1 MSAYDNPK
9 LINDQSALAW
19 AAAAQQVSNSVVS
32 AFDKIVK
39 FQNDQKEVSD
49 KKQEVF
55 DIAWNAQSLSQYQTL
70 SEVSDQLEDAGVQ
83 NSIIKNAQDIQKRLM
98 NGIGKEGDKDYKMG
112 SIEAA
117 TILKTRG
124 VDKDEREK
132 LNEIITKANSNLKT
146 TTKTAGVI
154 MTDVAQIE
162 PFKDTPGPGRNQYWQ
177 GNTFAEQ
184 LGSQLAGFSL
194 SNMASDGIT
203 LDKKELTLADNGN
216 QILTVVN
223 TVSKDNPI
231 IEAWGINIDNK
242 GLGQMVKGKDTSNM
256 YKVNDDGSVTF
267 TFEKDMSNWDGDLLQ
282 ETELATDYKTI
293 MVDQNVLGPN
303 GKELAEG
310 FSTYLPETVTNSSN
324 GRMQVQ
330 TREFVDIKKIDS
342 IMQESLVG
350 RLKGLYNLP
359 PGEKKAYMEQRLGL
373 GDVDI
378 SKFAMLNEQQQT
390 DWLRIAEIG
399 KMREQF
405 GLTSTEGVVDLQKRK
420 NPITDKLYTE
430 EEAKEYLN
438 QLPGFNMKRVLVDED
453 LLEEMTT
460 AGIVGYR
467 EGEYAYFEMSEPKT
481 MAKPVRTGNS
491 SNSSINTYRRTQA
504 GLLQDPTSTMKVQ
517 GNKAQY
523 GSEVKRML
531 VFDATTRTWLPK
543 VLKSNSVSVPTT
555 LADGTTVRVSS
566 KEEKWVTDT
575 TNPLLQGIDTKN
587 KSAFTGWLG
596 Y

>member
-19 AAAAQQVSNSVVS
+19 AAAAQQVSSSVVS

-146 TTKTAGVI
+146 TTKTAGII

-162 PFKDTPGPGRNQYWQ
+162 PFKGTPGPGRNQYWQ

-194 SNMASDGIT
+194 SNMNSDGIT

-223 TVSKDNPI
+223 TVSKDSPI
-231 IEAWGINIDNK
+231 IEAWGINVDNK

-342 IMQESLVG
+342 IMKESLVG
-350 RLKGLYNLP
+350 RLKGLYSLP

-378 SKFAMLNEQQQT
+378 NKFAMLNEQQQS
-390 DWLRIAEIG
+390 DWLEIAEIG

-438 QLPGFNMKRVLVDED
+438 QLPGFNMKRVLVDDD

-460 AGIVGYR
+460 AGIVGYNK
-467 EGEYAYFEMSEPKT
+467 GEYAYFEMSEPKT

-491 SNSSINTYRRTQA
+491 SAINTYRSKQA
-504 GLLQDPTSTMKVQ
+504 GLLQDPTSTQKVQ

-523 GSEVKRML
+523 GSMVKRML

-543 VLKSNSVSVPTT
+543 VWKSTSVSVPTT

-575 TNPLLQGIDTKN
+575 TNPLLEGIDTKN
-587 KSAFTGWLG
+587 KSAFAGWLG

>member
-98 NGIGKEGDKDYKMG
+98 NGIGKEGDEDYKMG

-146 TTKTAGVI
+146 TTKTAGII

-162 PFKDTPGPGRNQYWQ
+162 PFKGTPGPGRNQYWQ

-194 SNMASDGIT
+194 SNMDSDGIK

-231 IEAWGINIDNK
+231 IKNWGINVDNK

-342 IMQESLVG
+342 IMKESLVG
-350 RLKGLYNLP
+350 RLKGLYSLP

-378 SKFAMLNEQQQT
+378 NKFAMLNEQQQS
-390 DWLRIAEIG
+390 DWLEIAEIG

-438 QLPGFNMKRVLVDED
+438 QLPGFNMKRVLVDD
-453 LLEEMTT
+453 DILEEMTT
-460 AGIVGYR
+460 AGIVGYNK
-467 EGEYAYFEMSEPKT
+467 GEYAYFEMSEPKT

-491 SNSSINTYRRTQA
+491 SAINTYRSKQA
-504 GLLQDPTSTMKVQ
+504 GLLQDPTSTQKVQ

-523 GSEVKRML
+523 GSMVKRML

-543 VLKSNSVSVPTT
+543 VWKSTSVSVPTT

-575 TNPLLQGIDTKN
+575 TNPLLEGIDTKN
-587 KSAFTGWLG
+587 KSAFAGWLG

>member
-55 DIAWNAQSLSQYQTL
+55 DLAWNAQSLSQYQTL

-98 NGIGKEGDKDYKMG
+98 NGIGKEGDEDYKMG

-146 TTKTAGVI
+146 TTKTAGII

-162 PFKDTPGPGRNQYWQ
+162 PFKGTPGPGRNQYWQ

-194 SNMASDGIT
+194 SNMNSDGIT

-223 TVSKDNPI
+223 TVSKDSPI
-231 IEAWGINIDNK
+231 IEAWGINVDNK

-342 IMQESLVG
+342 IMKESLVG
-350 RLKGLYNLP
+350 RLKGLYSLP

-373 GDVDI
+373 GEVDI
-378 SKFAMLNEQQQT
+378 NKFAMLNEQQQS
-390 DWLRIAEIG
+390 DWLEIAEIG

-430 EEAKEYLN
+430 DEAKEYLN
-438 QLPGFNMKRVLVDED
+438 QLPGFNMKRVLVDDD

-460 AGIVGYR
+460 AGVVGYNK
-467 EGEYAYFEMSEPKT
+467 GEYAYFEMSEPKT

-491 SNSSINTYRRTQA
+491 SAINTYRSKQA
-504 GLLQDPTSTMKVQ
+504 GLLQDPTSTQKVQ

-523 GSEVKRML
+523 GSMVKRML
-531 VFDATTRTWLPK
+531 VFDAATRTWLPK
-543 VLKSNSVSVPTT
+543 VWKSTSVSVPTT

-575 TNPLLQGIDTKN
+575 TNPLLEGIDTKN
-587 KSAFTGWLG
+587 KTAFTGWLG

>member
-9 LINDQSALAW
+9 LINDKSALAW
-19 AAAAQQVSNSVVS
+19 AAAAQQVSSTIVNT
-32 AFDKIVK
+32 FEGIVK
-39 FQNDQKEVSD
+39 FQNDQKVVSD

-55 DIAWNAQSLSQYQTL
+55 DLAWNAQSLSQYQTL
-70 SEVSDQLEDAGVQ
+70 STVSDQLEDAGVQ
-83 NSIIKNAQDIQKRLM
+83 NSIIKNAQDIQKKLM
-98 NGIGKEGDKDYKMG
+98 NGIGKEGDKDYIMG

-117 TILKTRG
+117 TILQTRS

-146 TTKTAGVI
+146 TTKTAGII

-162 PFKDTPGPGRNQYWQ
+162 PFKGTPGPGRNQYWQ
-177 GNTFAEQ
+177 GNNFPEQ

-194 SNMASDGIT
+194 ANMSSDGIT
-203 LDKKELTLADNGN
+203 LDKKELTLDDNGN

-231 IEAWGINIDNK
+231 IKAWGINVDDK

-256 YKVNDDGSVTF
+256 FKVNDDGSVTF

-310 FSTYLPETVTNSSN
+310 FSTYLPETVTNASN

-342 IMQESLVG
+342 IMNESLVG
-350 RLKGLYNLP
+350 RLTSLYNLP
-359 PGEKKAYMEQRLGL
+359 PNEKKAYMEQRLGL
-373 GDVDI
+373 GDVKI
-378 SKFAMLNEQQQT
+378 NEFAMLSEDKQKE
-390 DWLRIAEIG
+390 WLRIAEIG

-438 QLPGFNMKRVLVDED
+438 QLPGFNMKRVLVDND

-491 SNSSINTYRRTQA
+491 SAINTYRSKQA
-504 GLLQDPTSTMKVQ
+504 GLLQDPTSTQKVQ

-523 GSEVKRML
+523 GSMVKRML
-531 VFDATTRTWLPK
+531 VFDAATRTWLPK
-543 VLKSNSVSVPTT
+543 VWKSTSVSVPTT

-575 TNPLLQGIDTKN
+575 TNPLLEGIDTKN
-587 KSAFTGWLG
+587 KTAFTGWLG

>member
-146 TTKTAGVI
+146 TTKTAGII

-162 PFKDTPGPGRNQYWQ
+162 PFKGTPGPGRNQYWQ
-177 GNTFAEQ
+177 GNNFAEQ

-203 LDKKELTLADNGN
+203 LDKKELTLDDNGN

-231 IEAWGINIDNK
+231 IKNWGINVDNK

-342 IMQESLVG
+342 IMKESLVG
-350 RLKGLYNLP
+350 RLKGLYSLP

-373 GDVDI
+373 GEVDI
-378 SKFAMLNEQQQT
+378 NKFAMLNEQQQS
-390 DWLRIAEIG
+390 DWLEIAEIG

-438 QLPGFNMKRVLVDED
+438 QLPGFNMKRVLVDND
-453 LLEEMTT
+453 LLEEMET
-460 AGIVGYR
+460 AGVVGYR

-491 SNSSINTYRRTQA
+491 SAINTYRSKQA
-504 GLLQDPTSTMKVQ
+504 GLLQDPTSTQKVQ

-523 GSEVKRML
+523 GSMVKRML
-531 VFDATTRTWLPK
+531 VFDAATRTWLPK
-543 VLKSNSVSVPTT
+543 VWKSTSVSVPTT

-575 TNPLLQGIDTKN
+575 TNPLLEGIDTKN
-587 KSAFTGWLG
+587 KSAFAGWLG

>member
-146 TTKTAGVI
+146 TTKTAGII

-162 PFKDTPGPGRNQYWQ
+162 PFKGTPGPGRNQYWQ

-194 SNMASDGIT
+194 SNMDSDGIK

-231 IEAWGINIDNK
+231 IKNWGINVDNK

-342 IMQESLVG
+342 IMKESLVG
-350 RLKGLYNLP
+350 RLKGLYSLP

-378 SKFAMLNEQQQT
+378 NKFAMLNEQQQS
-390 DWLRIAEIG
+390 DWLEIAEIG

-438 QLPGFNMKRVLVDED
+438 QLPGFNMKRVLVDD
-453 LLEEMTT
+453 DILEEMTT
-460 AGIVGYR
+460 AGIVGYNK
-467 EGEYAYFEMSEPKT
+467 GEYAYFEMSEPKT

-491 SNSSINTYRRTQA
+491 SAINTYRSKQA
-504 GLLQDPTSTMKVQ
+504 GLLQDPTSTQKVQ

-523 GSEVKRML
+523 GSMVKRML

-543 VLKSNSVSVPTT
+543 VWKSTSVSVPTT

-575 TNPLLQGIDTKN
+575 TNPLLEGIDTKN
-587 KSAFTGWLG
+587 KSAFAGWLG

>member
-70 SEVSDQLEDAGVQ
+70 STVSDQLEDAGVQ
-83 NSIIKNAQDIQKRLM
+83 NSIIKNAQDIQKKLM
-98 NGIGKEGDKDYKMG
+98 NGIGKEGDKDYVMG

-146 TTKTAGVI
+146 TTKTAGII

-162 PFKDTPGPGRNQYWQ
+162 PFKGTPGPGRNQYWQ

-194 SNMASDGIT
+194 SNMDSDGIT

-231 IEAWGINIDNK
+231 IKNWGINVDNK

-342 IMQESLVG
+342 IMKESLVG
-350 RLKGLYNLP
+350 RLKGLYSLP

-373 GDVDI
+373 GEVDI
-378 SKFAMLNEQQQT
+378 NKFAMLNEQQQS
-390 DWLRIAEIG
+390 DWLEIAEIG

-438 QLPGFNMKRVLVDED
+438 QLPGFNMKRVLVDD
-453 LLEEMTT
+453 DILEEMTT
-460 AGIVGYR
+460 AGIVGYNK
-467 EGEYAYFEMSEPKT
+467 GEYAYFEMSEPKT

-491 SNSSINTYRRTQA
+491 SAINTYRSKQA
-504 GLLQDPTSTMKVQ
+504 GLLQDPTSTQKVQ

-523 GSEVKRML
+523 GSMVKRML

-543 VLKSNSVSVPTT
+543 VWKSTSVSVPTT

-575 TNPLLQGIDTKN
+575 TNPLLEGIDTKN
-587 KSAFTGWLG
+587 KTAFTGWLG

>member
-19 AAAAQQVSNSVVS
+19 AAAAQQVSSSVVS

-39 FQNDQKEVSD
+39 FQNDQKAVSD

-55 DIAWNAQSLSQYQTL
+55 DLAWNAQSLSQYQTL
-70 SEVSDQLEDAGVQ
+70 STVSDQLEDAGVQ
-83 NSIIKNAQDIQKRLM
+83 NSIIKDAQDIQKKLM
-98 NGIGKEGDKDYKMG
+98 NGIGKEGDKDYIMG

-146 TTKTAGVI
+146 TTKTAGII

-162 PFKDTPGPGRNQYWQ
+162 PFKGTPGPGRNQYWQ
-177 GNTFAEQ
+177 GNNFAEQ

-231 IEAWGINIDNK
+231 IKNWGINVDNK

-342 IMQESLVG
+342 IMKESLVG
-350 RLKGLYNLP
+350 RLKGLYSLP

-373 GDVDI
+373 GEVDI
-378 SKFAMLNEQQQT
+378 NKFAMLSEAQQSE
-390 DWLRIAEIG
+390 WLKIAELG

-405 GLTSTEGVVDLQKRK
+405 GLTTTEGVDDLQNRI
-420 NPITDKLYTE
+420 NPITNKKYTE
-430 EEAKEYLN
+430 EEAKEHLN
-438 QLPGFNMKRVLVDED
+438 QLPGFNMKRVLVDND

-491 SNSSINTYRRTQA
+491 SAINTYRSKQA
-504 GLLQDPTSTMKVQ
+504 GLLQDPTSTQKVQ

-523 GSEVKRML
+523 GSMVKRML
-531 VFDATTRTWLPK
+531 VFDAATRTWLPK
-543 VLKSNSVSVPTT
+543 VWKSTSVSVPTT

-575 TNPLLQGIDTKN
+575 TNPLLEGIDTKN
-587 KSAFTGWLG
+587 KSAFAGWLG

>member
-98 NGIGKEGDKDYKMG
+98 NGIGKEGDEDYKMG

-146 TTKTAGVI
+146 TTKTAGII

-162 PFKDTPGPGRNQYWQ
+162 PFKGTPGPGRNQYWQ

-194 SNMASDGIT
+194 SNMDSDGIK

-231 IEAWGINIDNK
+231 IKNWGINVDNK

-342 IMQESLVG
+342 IMKESLVG
-350 RLKGLYNLP
+350 RLKGLYSLP

-378 SKFAMLNEQQQT
+378 NKFAMMNEQQQS
-390 DWLRIAEIG
+390 DWLEIAEIG

-438 QLPGFNMKRVLVDED
+438 QLPGFNMKRVLVDD
-453 LLEEMTT
+453 DILEEMTT
-460 AGIVGYR
+460 AGIVGYNK
-467 EGEYAYFEMSEPKT
+467 GEYAYFEMSEPKT

-491 SNSSINTYRRTQA
+491 SAINTYRSKQA
-504 GLLQDPTSTMKVQ
+504 GLLQDPTSTQKVQ

-523 GSEVKRML
+523 GSMVKRML

-543 VLKSNSVSVPTT
+543 VWKSTSVSVPTT

-575 TNPLLQGIDTKN
+575 TNPLLEGIDTKN
-587 KSAFTGWLG
+587 KSAFAGWLG

>member
-98 NGIGKEGDKDYKMG
+98 NGIGKEGDEDYKMG

-146 TTKTAGVI
+146 TTKTAGII

-162 PFKDTPGPGRNQYWQ
+162 PFKGTPGPGRNQYWQ

-194 SNMASDGIT
+194 SNMDSDGIK

-231 IEAWGINIDNK
+231 IKNWGINVDNK

-342 IMQESLVG
+342 IMKESLVG
-350 RLKGLYNLP
+350 RLKGLYSLP

-378 SKFAMLNEQQQT
+378 NKFAMLNQQQQS
-390 DWLRIAEIG
+390 DWLEIAEIG

-438 QLPGFNMKRVLVDED
+438 QLPGFNMKRVLVDD
-453 LLEEMTT
+453 DILEEMTT
-460 AGIVGYR
+460 AGIVGYNK
-467 EGEYAYFEMSEPKT
+467 GEYAYFEMSEPKT

-491 SNSSINTYRRTQA
+491 SAINTYRSKQA
-504 GLLQDPTSTMKVQ
+504 GLLQDPTSTQKVQ

-523 GSEVKRML
+523 GSMVKRML

-543 VLKSNSVSVPTT
+543 VWKSTSVSVPTT

-575 TNPLLQGIDTKN
+575 TNPLLEGIDTKN
-587 KSAFTGWLG
+587 KSAFAGWLG

>member
-19 AAAAQQVSNSVVS
+19 AAAAQQVSSSVVS

-49 KKQEVF
+49 KKQQVF

-146 TTKTAGVI
+146 TTKTAGII

-162 PFKDTPGPGRNQYWQ
+162 PFKGTPGPGRNQYWQ

-194 SNMASDGIT
+194 SNMNSDGIT

-231 IEAWGINIDNK
+231 IKNWGINVDNK

-342 IMQESLVG
+342 IMKESLVG
-350 RLKGLYNLP
+350 RLKGLYSLP

-378 SKFAMLNEQQQT
+378 NKFAMMNEQQQS
-390 DWLRIAEIG
+390 DWLEIAEIG

-430 EEAKEYLN
+430 DEAKEYLN
-438 QLPGFNMKRVLVDED
+438 QLPGFNMKRVLVDDD

-460 AGIVGYR
+460 AGVVGYNK
-467 EGEYAYFEMSEPKT
+467 GEYAYFEMSEPKT

-491 SNSSINTYRRTQA
+491 SAINTYRSKQA
-504 GLLQDPTSTMKVQ
+504 GLLQDPTSTQKVQ

-523 GSEVKRML
+523 GSMVKRML
-531 VFDATTRTWLPK
+531 VFDAATRTWLPK
-543 VLKSNSVSVPTT
+543 VWKSTSVSVPTT

-575 TNPLLQGIDTKN
+575 TNPLLEGIDTKN
-587 KSAFTGWLG
+587 KSAFAGWLG

>member
-19 AAAAQQVSNSVVS
+19 AAAAQQVSSSVVS

-49 KKQEVF
+49 KKQQVF

-146 TTKTAGVI
+146 TTKTAGII

-162 PFKDTPGPGRNQYWQ
+162 PFKGTPGPGRNQYWQ

-194 SNMASDGIT
+194 SNMNSDGIT

-231 IEAWGINIDNK
+231 IKNWGINVDNK

-256 YKVNDDGSVTF
+256 FKVNDDGSVTF

-342 IMQESLVG
+342 IMKESLVG
-350 RLKGLYNLP
+350 RLKGLYSLP

-373 GDVDI
+373 GEVDI
-378 SKFAMLNEQQQT
+378 NKFAMLNEQQQS
-390 DWLRIAEIG
+390 DWLEIAEIG

-430 EEAKEYLN
+430 DEAKEYLN
-438 QLPGFNMKRVLVDED
+438 QLPGFNMKRVLVDDD

-460 AGIVGYR
+460 AGVVGYNK
-467 EGEYAYFEMSEPKT
+467 GEYAYFEMSEPKT

-491 SNSSINTYRRTQA
+491 SAINTYRSKQA
-504 GLLQDPTSTMKVQ
+504 GLLQDPTSTQKVQ

-523 GSEVKRML
+523 GSMVKRML
-531 VFDATTRTWLPK
+531 VFDAATRTWLPK
-543 VLKSNSVSVPTT
+543 VWKSTSVSVPTT

-575 TNPLLQGIDTKN
+575 TNPLLEGIDTKN
-587 KSAFTGWLG
+587 KSAFAGWLG

>member
-98 NGIGKEGDKDYKMG
+98 NGIGKEGDEDYKMG

-146 TTKTAGVI
+146 TTKTAGII

-162 PFKDTPGPGRNQYWQ
+162 PFKGTPGPGRNQYWQ
-177 GNTFAEQ
+177 GNNFAEQ

-203 LDKKELTLADNGN
+203 LDKKELTLDDNGN

-231 IEAWGINIDNK
+231 IKNWGINVDNK

-256 YKVNDDGSVTF
+256 FKVNDDGSVTF

-342 IMQESLVG
+342 IMKESLVG
-350 RLKGLYNLP
+350 RLKGLYSLP

-378 SKFAMLNEQQQT
+378 NKFAMMNEQQQS
-390 DWLRIAEIG
+390 DWLEIAEIG

-438 QLPGFNMKRVLVDED
+438 QLPGFNMKRVLVDND
-453 LLEEMTT
+453 LLEEMAT
-460 AGIVGYR
+460 AGVVGYR

-491 SNSSINTYRRTQA
+491 SAINTYRSKQA
-504 GLLQDPTSTMKVQ
+504 GLLQDPTSTQKVQ

-523 GSEVKRML
+523 GSMVKRML

-543 VLKSNSVSVPTT
+543 VWKSTSVSVPTT

-575 TNPLLQGIDTKN
+575 TNPLLEGIDTKN
-587 KSAFTGWLG
+587 KSAFAGWLG

>member
-9 LINDQSALAW
+9 LINDKSALAW
-19 AAAAQQVSNSVVS
+19 AAAAQQVSSTIVNT
-32 AFDKIVK
+32 FEGIVK
-39 FQNDQKEVSD
+39 FQNDQKVVSD

-55 DIAWNAQSLSQYQTL
+55 DLAWNAQSLSQYQTL
-70 SEVSDQLEDAGVQ
+70 STVSDQLEDAGVQ
-83 NSIIKNAQDIQKRLM
+83 NSIIKNAQDIQKKLM
-98 NGIGKEGDKDYKMG
+98 NGIGKEGDKDYVMG

-146 TTKTAGVI
+146 TTKTAGII

-162 PFKDTPGPGRNQYWQ
+162 PFKGTPGPGRNQYWQ

-194 SNMASDGIT
+194 SNMNSDGIT

-223 TVSKDNPI
+223 TVSKDSPI
-231 IEAWGINIDNK
+231 IEAWGINVDNK

-310 FSTYLPETVTNSSN
+310 FSTYLPETVTNASN

-342 IMQESLVG
+342 IMNESLVG
-350 RLKGLYNLP
+350 RLTSLYNLP
-359 PGEKKAYMEQRLGL
+359 PSEKKAYMEQRLGL

-378 SKFAMLNEQQQT
+378 SKFAMLGKDKQKE
-390 DWLRIAEIG
+390 WLRIAELG

-430 EEAKEYLN
+430 DEAKEYLN
-438 QLPGFNMKRVLVDED
+438 QLPGFNMKRVLVDDD

-460 AGIVGYR
+460 AGVVGYNK
-467 EGEYAYFEMSEPKT
+467 GEYAYFEMSEPKT

-491 SNSSINTYRRTQA
+491 SAINTYRSKQA
-504 GLLQDPTSTMKVQ
+504 GLLQDPTSTQKVQ

-523 GSEVKRML
+523 GSMVKRML
-531 VFDATTRTWLPK
+531 VFDAATRTWLPK
-543 VLKSNSVSVPTT
+543 VWKSTSVSVPTT

-575 TNPLLQGIDTKN
+575 TNPLLEGIDTKN
-587 KSAFTGWLG
+587 KTAFTGWLG

>member
-19 AAAAQQVSNSVVS
+19 AAAAQQVSSSVVS

-49 KKQEVF
+49 KKQQVF

-98 NGIGKEGDKDYKMG
+98 NGIGKEGDEDYKMG

-146 TTKTAGVI
+146 TTKTAGII

-162 PFKDTPGPGRNQYWQ
+162 PFKGTPGPGRNQYWQ

-194 SNMASDGIT
+194 SNMNSDGIT

-223 TVSKDNPI
+223 TVSKDSPI
-231 IEAWGINIDNK
+231 IEAWGINVDNK

-256 YKVNDDGSVTF
+256 YNVNDDGSVTF

-342 IMQESLVG
+342 IMKESLVG
-350 RLKGLYNLP
+350 RLKGLYSLP

-373 GDVDI
+373 GEVDI
-378 SKFAMLNEQQQT
+378 NKFAMLNEQQQS
-390 DWLRIAEIG
+390 DWLEIAEIG

-430 EEAKEYLN
+430 DEAKEYLN
-438 QLPGFNMKRVLVDED
+438 QLPGFNMKRVLVDDD

-460 AGIVGYR
+460 AGVVGYNK
-467 EGEYAYFEMSEPKT
+467 GEYAYFEMSEPKT

-491 SNSSINTYRRTQA
+491 SAINTYRSKQA
-504 GLLQDPTSTMKVQ
+504 GLLQDPTSTQKVQ

-523 GSEVKRML
+523 GSMVKRML
-531 VFDATTRTWLPK
+531 VFDAATRTWLPK
-543 VLKSNSVSVPTT
+543 VWKSTSV
-555 LADGTTVRVSS
+555 
-566 KEEKWVTDT
+566 
-575 TNPLLQGIDTKN
+575 
-587 KSAFTGWLG
+587 
-596 Y
+596 

>member
-49 KKQEVF
+49 KKQQVF
-55 DIAWNAQSLSQYQTL
+55 DLAWNAQSLSQYQTL

-146 TTKTAGVI
+146 TTKTAGII

-162 PFKDTPGPGRNQYWQ
+162 PFKGTPGPGRNQYWQ

-194 SNMASDGIT
+194 SNMNSDGIT

-223 TVSKDNPI
+223 TVSKDSPI
-231 IEAWGINIDNK
+231 IEAWGINVDNK

-342 IMQESLVG
+342 IMKESLVG
-350 RLKGLYNLP
+350 RLKGLYSLP

-373 GDVDI
+373 GEVDI
-378 SKFAMLNEQQQT
+378 NKFAMLNEQQQS
-390 DWLRIAEIG
+390 DWLEIAEIG

-430 EEAKEYLN
+430 DEAKEYLN
-438 QLPGFNMKRVLVDED
+438 QLPGFNMKRVLVDDD

-460 AGIVGYR
+460 AGVVGYNK
-467 EGEYAYFEMSEPKT
+467 GEYAYFEMSEPKT

-491 SNSSINTYRRTQA
+491 SAINTYRSKQA
-504 GLLQDPTSTMKVQ
+504 GLLQDPTSTQKVQ

-523 GSEVKRML
+523 GSMVKRML
-531 VFDATTRTWLPK
+531 VFDAATRTWLPK
-543 VLKSNSVSVPTT
+543 VWKSTSVSVPTT

-575 TNPLLQGIDTKN
+575 TNPLLEGIDTKN
-587 KSAFTGWLG
+587 KSAFAGWLG

>member
-49 KKQEVF
+49 KKQQVF

-146 TTKTAGVI
+146 TTKTAGII

-162 PFKDTPGPGRNQYWQ
+162 PFKGTPGPGRNQYWQ

-194 SNMASDGIT
+194 SNMNSDGIT

-223 TVSKDNPI
+223 TVSKDSPI
-231 IEAWGINIDNK
+231 IEAWGINVDNK

-256 YKVNDDGSVTF
+256 FKVNDDGSVTF

-342 IMQESLVG
+342 IMKESLVG
-350 RLKGLYNLP
+350 RLKGLYSLP

-373 GDVDI
+373 GEVDI
-378 SKFAMLNEQQQT
+378 NKFAMLNEQQQS
-390 DWLRIAEIG
+390 DWLEIAEIG

-430 EEAKEYLN
+430 DEAKEYLN
-438 QLPGFNMKRVLVDED
+438 QLPGFNMKRVLVDND

-491 SNSSINTYRRTQA
+491 SAINTYRSKQA
-504 GLLQDPTSTMKVQ
+504 GLLQDPTSTQKVQ

-523 GSEVKRML
+523 GSMVKRML
-531 VFDATTRTWLPK
+531 VFDAATRTWLPK
-543 VLKSNSVSVPTT
+543 VWKSTSVSVPTT

-575 TNPLLQGIDTKN
+575 TNPLLEGIDTKN
-587 KSAFTGWLG
+587 KSAFAGWLG